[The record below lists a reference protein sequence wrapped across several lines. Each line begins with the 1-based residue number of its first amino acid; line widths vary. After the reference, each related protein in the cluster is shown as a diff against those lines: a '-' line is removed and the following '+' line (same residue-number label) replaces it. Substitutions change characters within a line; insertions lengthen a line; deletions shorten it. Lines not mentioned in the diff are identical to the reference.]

1 MRSTVIDTAAIIA
14 VGSELL
20 TPYRADSNSL
30 FLTARLNDLAIE
42 VQGKAIVGDDRKRL
56 ALAIERGLKDA
67 DLIVMTGGLGPT
79 GDDITRETLATVLG
93 APLVE
98 RQEFLSLIRARF
110 AAHNLE
116 MPEINRRQ
124 ALVPRGA
131 EIISNARGTAP
142 GLWLEWQ
149 ERVVVALPGPPREL
163 EPMVDGPILKRLE
176 PRVSNLRL
184 MRRVVGVSGRAES
197 QVEEHARPLYARWKD
212 RNPVVRA
219 TILGSPG
226 QVELHLST
234 RASNLRKAED
244 SLDLAV
250 EELVGALGRD
260 VYTTEG
266 LPLELVVG
274 NSLRSHGWRIALAES
289 CTGGLLASRLTDVPG
304 SSAYLDLAVVTYSN
318 LEKINLLGVPA
329 SLIETHGAVSEPVA
343 LAMASGVATR
353 AKADIGV
360 GVTGI
365 AGPTGGTK
373 AKPVGTVF
381 VAVTGV
387 GGERVKV
394 FAFRGE
400 RDMVKRQ
407 ASQAALDMLRRIL
420 DDHE

>member
-79 GDDITRETLATVLG
+79 DDDITRETLATVLD

-98 RQEFLSLIRARF
+98 RQEILSLIRARF

-184 MRRVVGVSGRAES
+184 RRRVVGVSGRAES

-219 TILGSPG
+219 TILG
-226 QVELHLST
+226 
-234 RASNLRKAED
+234 
-244 SLDLAV
+244 
-250 EELVGALGRD
+250 
-260 VYTTEG
+260 
-266 LPLELVVG
+266 
-274 NSLRSHGWRIALAES
+274 
-289 CTGGLLASRLTDVPG
+289 
-304 SSAYLDLAVVTYSN
+304 
-318 LEKINLLGVPA
+318 
-329 SLIETHGAVSEPVA
+329 
-343 LAMASGVATR
+343 
-353 AKADIGV
+353 
-360 GVTGI
+360 
-365 AGPTGGTK
+365 
-373 AKPVGTVF
+373 
-381 VAVTGV
+381 
-387 GGERVKV
+387 
-394 FAFRGE
+394 
-400 RDMVKRQ
+400 
-407 ASQAALDMLRRIL
+407 
-420 DDHE
+420 